1 MHITHLMFGHCCGCC
16 DIGARCRLLAAIA
29 TQVVISV
36 AYYFLSRQLASIF
49 TADEAV
55 IEKAMNATPAAA
67 AAAVG
72 YAMVM
77 PANMVL
83 QGIGLQMVG
92 AIITTCGYV
101 AVGLPLGALLA
112 FTADMGLDG
121 IWWGNA
127 AALLSSGVAT
137 LLYIYIRVDWPQEVR
152 KAVSVFVS
160 INARSI
166 SSAKRGCDEV
176 MTCGLCFG

>member
-1 MHITHLMFGHCCGCC
+1 MAIVRVLCCGLT
-16 DIGARCRLLAAIA
+16 ARGDSLLTAIA

-137 LLYIYIRVDWPQEVR
+137 LLFIYIRVDWPQEVR
-152 KAVSVFVS
+152 EAVIACAPVPAGQRPECSF
-160 INARSI
+160 R
-166 SSAKRGCDEV
+166 
-176 MTCGLCFG
+176 